1 MKSVKV
7 PINKSKAIR
16 LFVFFVL
23 GVMLS
28 SLFVLKPQFFVK
40 GNYYGFVKVVGYI
53 GTVIFV
59 LAATVVSNKV
69 FNRKPGLQIDS
80 EGLTD
85 GSMGVLFSKVLWKDI
100 AGFKKLHA
108 AGENF
113 IAVMVKHPQNII
125 SSEPNPVKRKM
136 LKLNFQTLNTPVNI
150 AASRLKMDF
159 DQLYAL
165 VQEAFDKKGLAVSE

>member
-1 MKSVKV
+1 MKPIKV

-23 GVMLS
+23 AVLLS

-40 GNYYGFVKVVGYI
+40 GDHYGFVKVVGYI

-59 LAATVVSNKV
+59 LAATIVSNKV

-85 GSMGVLFSKVLWKDI
+85 NSMGVLFSKVLWKDI
-100 AGFKKLHA
+100 TGIKKLHA

-113 IAVMVKHPQNII
+113 IAVMVNNPQTII
-125 SSEPNPVKRKM
+125 SNEPNAVKRKM
-136 LKLNFQTLNTPVNI
+136 LELNFQTLNTPINI
-150 AASRLKMDF
+150 AASRLKIDF
-159 DQLYAL
+159 ESLYAQ
-165 VQEAFDKKGLAVSE
+165 VEEALKNSRAHSPA